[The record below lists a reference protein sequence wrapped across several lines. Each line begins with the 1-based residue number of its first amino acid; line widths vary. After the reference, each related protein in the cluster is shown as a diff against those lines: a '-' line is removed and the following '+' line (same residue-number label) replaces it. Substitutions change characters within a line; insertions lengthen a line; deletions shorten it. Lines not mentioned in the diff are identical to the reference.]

1 MSEHKGEINDTQKSR
16 AVRRCKVSTDV
27 EKAFVDHVNHEI
39 RTPLNAILGFSEAIQ
54 GQLLGPI
61 ENDEYLA
68 YATHIHDSGEDLL
81 RAINVILGMSG
92 SDFQ

>member
-1 MSEHKGEINDTQKSR
+1 MSEHMGGINDTQKLR
-16 AVRRCKVSTDV
+16 AIRRCKVITNV
-27 EKAFVDHVNHEI
+27 EKEFVDYVNHEI

-61 ENDEYLA
+61 GNDEYLV

-81 RAINVILGMSG
+81 RAIYTILGMSR
-92 SDFQ
+92 SDF